1 LTDHHTRNIFSQNE
15 RRRTV
20 NIGFVAGR
28 RTKWLVLLAWLVL
41 LMAGGALGAKLQGAT
56 QNNADAYLPGSAEAT
71 QVIKLQ
77 AKVHREDGLLAVVSY
92 ERRSGITP
100 ADQATARQAA
110 ARLAG
115 IGPVTGPL
123 ISHDGQAMQLLVPV
137 TGDGDVVLKA
147 VDTIHHTVERAPP
160 GLDVRVTGPA
170 GGLSDL
176 VKVFGSVDGTLLL
189 VTLAV
194 VVLMLLLTYRS
205 PFLWIVPLVAAGSA
219 YTLAQGVVYLLARA
233 GLIVSGQSTGLL
245 AVLVFGAGT
254 DYALLIIARYREEL
268 HRHEDKHEAMR
279 LALHRAG
286 PAVLASGATVTIG
299 LLCLLVAEL
308 NSTRGLGPVGA
319 AGIVCALAAMTTLLP
334 GLLVALPRAVFWPL
348 VPRFEQEYDE
358 GEHGIWGGV
367 ARFVGTRQRVIWA
380 GTAVVLGV
388 LTLGLLSLKVGPI
401 SNAGQFVG
409 TPDSVAGERAIARH
423 FPAGAGNPALVIAPT
438 SPGLREA
445 IAGTRGV
452 AEVGAPVT
460 GNGYTQ
466 YEATFADPSDSPA
479 ARDTVD
485 RLRAA
490 VHPLRGKV
498 GGTTAINVDTQRAA
512 AHDGKVIIPL
522 VLGVV
527 FLILVLLLRAV
538 VAPLLL
544 MGTVVLSFA
553 ASLGVCGLVFTHVFG
568 FEGVDSGFPL
578 EVFIFLVALGVD
590 YNIFLLTRVREESQ
604 RLGTRR
610 GVLRGLTVTGGVI
623 TSAGV
628 VLAATFAALA
638 TLPLT
643 GTVELAFAV
652 AFGVL
657 LDTLVV
663 RSLLVPALAYDVGAA
678 LWWPGRVPPA
688 PRRGSEPRARASIG

>member
-1 LTDHHTRNIFSQNE
+1 MKRLL
-15 RRRTV
+15 V
-20 NIGFVAGR
+20 GR
-28 RTKWLVLLAWLVL
+28 RTKWLVLLAWLAL
-41 LMAGGALGAKLQGAT
+41 LMAGGTLGARLQSVT
-56 QNNADAYLPGSAEAT
+56 QNDADAYLPGSAEAT
-71 QVIKLQ
+71 QVIRLQ
-77 AKVHREDGLLAVVSY
+77 AKVHKEDGMLAVVSY

-100 ADQATARQAA
+100 ADQANARQAA
-110 ARLAG
+110 ARLAHL
-115 IGPVTGPL
+115 GPVTGPL
-123 ISHDGQAMQLLVPV
+123 MARDGRAMRLLVPI

-147 VDTIHHTVERAPP
+147 VDTVRHTVERAPP

-170 GGLSDL
+170 GSLSDL
-176 VKVFGSVDGTLLL
+176 VKVFGSIDGTLLL

-219 YTLAQGVVYLLARA
+219 YTLAQGAVYLLARA
-233 GLIVSGQSTGLL
+233 GLTVSGQSTGIL

-279 LALHRAG
+279 LALRRAG
-286 PAVLASGATVTIG
+286 PAVLASGATVTVG

-319 AGIVCALAAMTTLLP
+319 AGVVCALAAMTTLLP
-334 GLLVALPRAVFWPL
+334 ALLVALPRGVFWPV
-348 VPRFEQEYDE
+348 VPRFDEEYVE
-358 GEHGIWGGV
+358 GGRGIWAAV
-367 ARFVGTRQRVIWA
+367 AGFVGDRRRVVWI

-388 LTLGLLSLKVGPI
+388 LTLGLMSLKVGPV

-409 TPDSVAGERAIARH
+409 TPDSVVGERAIARH
-423 FPAGAGNPALVIAPT
+423 FPAGTGSPAVVIAPT
-438 SPGLREA
+438 SPGLRDA

-452 AEVGAPVT
+452 AQVGDPVT
-460 GNGYTQ
+460 GGGYTQ
-466 YEATFADPSDSPA
+466 YEATLADAADGPA
-479 ARDTVD
+479 ARATVD
-485 RLRAA
+485 RLRTA
-490 VHPLRGKV
+490 VHPLGGKV
-498 GGTTAINVDTQRAA
+498 GGTTAINMDTQRAA
-512 AHDGKVIIPL
+512 THDSKVIIPL

-527 FLILVLLLRAV
+527 LVILVLLLRAV

-553 ASLGVCGLVFTHVFG
+553 AALGACGLVFTHVFG

-578 EVFIFLVALGVD
+578 EIFIFLVALGVD
-590 YNIFLLTRVREESQ
+590 YNIFLLTRVREEAQ

-610 GVLRGLTVTGGVI
+610 GVLRGLTATGGVI

-643 GTVELAFAV
+643 GLVEMAFAV

-657 LDTLVV
+657 LDTLLV
-663 RSLLVPALAYDVGAA
+663 RSLLVPALACDIGAA
-678 LWWPGRVPPA
+678 LWWPGRLWTA
-688 PRRGSEPRARASIG
+688 PRRESEPRVRASVG

>member
-1 LTDHHTRNIFSQNE
+1 MN
-15 RRRTV
+15 RRLVRLP
-20 NIGFVAGR
+20 ASR
-28 RTKWLVLLAWLVL
+28 RTKWLVLVGWLVL
-41 LMAGGALGAKLQGAT
+41 LMAGGTLGGRLQGVT

-77 AKVHREDGLLAVVSY
+77 DKVHKEDGMLAVVSY

-100 ADQATARQAA
+100 ADQADARQAA
-110 ARLAG
+110 AQLAR

-123 ISHDGQAMQLLVPV
+123 MAKDGRAMQLLVPI
-137 TGDGDVVLKA
+137 TGDGDGVLKA
-147 VDTIHHTVERAPP
+147 VDTIRHTVERAPP

-170 GGLSDL
+170 GGLSDA
-176 VKVFGSVDGTLLL
+176 VKVFGSIDGTLLL

-205 PFLWIVPLVAAGSA
+205 PFLWVVPLIAAGSA
-219 YTLAQGVVYLLARA
+219 YTLSQGVVYLLARA
-233 GLIVSGQSTGLL
+233 GLTVSGQSTGIL

-279 LALHRAG
+279 LALRRAG

-299 LLCLLVAEL
+299 LLCLLAAEL
-308 NSTRGLGPVGA
+308 NSTSGLGPVGA

-334 GLLVALPRAVFWPL
+334 ALLVALPRGVFWPV
-348 VPRFEQEYDE
+348 VPRFDRAYDE
-358 GEHGIWGGV
+358 GEHGVWAAV
-367 ARFVGTRQRVIWA
+367 ARFVGNRQRVIWI
-380 GTAVVLGV
+380 GTAVLLGV
-388 LTLGLLSLKVGPI
+388 LTLGLTSLKVGPV
-401 SNAGQFVG
+401 SSAGQFVG
-409 TPDSVAGERAIARH
+409 TPDSVVGEQAIARH
-423 FPAGAGNPALVIAPT
+423 FAAGTGNPAVVIAPT
-438 SPGLREA
+438 SPGLHDA
-445 IAGTRGV
+445 IAGTPGV
-452 AEVGAPVT
+452 AQIGEPVT
-460 GNGYTQ
+460 GSGYTQ
-466 YEATFADPSDSPA
+466 YEATLADPPDSPA

-490 VHPLRGKV
+490 VHPLGGRV

-512 AHDGKVIIPL
+512 VHDGKVIIPL

-527 FLILVLLLRAV
+527 FVILVLLLRAV

-578 EVFIFLVALGVD
+578 EIFIFLVALGVD
-590 YNIFLLTRVREESQ
+590 YNIFLLTRVREEAR

-643 GTVELAFAV
+643 GLVEMAFAV

-657 LDTLVV
+657 LDTLLV
-663 RSLLVPALAYDVGAA
+663 RSLLVPALACDIGAG
-678 LWWPGRVPPA
+678 LWWPGRLPTV
-688 PRRGSEPRARASIG
+688 PRRESEPRARTSVG